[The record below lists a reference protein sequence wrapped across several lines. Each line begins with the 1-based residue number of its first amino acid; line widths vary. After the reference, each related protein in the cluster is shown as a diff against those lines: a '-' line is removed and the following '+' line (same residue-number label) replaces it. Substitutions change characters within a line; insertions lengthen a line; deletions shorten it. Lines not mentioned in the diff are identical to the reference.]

1 MISSLFPIVILA
13 GGLATRLRPLTST
26 LPKALVDINGEPFIA
41 HQLKLLA
48 KNGIR
53 EVVMCL
59 GYLGEQIV
67 DVVGDGSQFG
77 LKVSYSFDGE
87 KLLGTAGA
95 IKKALP
101 LLSESF
107 FVVYGDSY
115 LPCNYAAIQA
125 AFLQSQ
131 QAALM
136 TVFHN
141 LGQWDTSNIEFAD
154 GKILVY
160 DKQQRTPRM
169 LHIDY
174 GLTIFKKSVF
184 DQVPDN
190 EACDLVPVYQT
201 LLAHQ
206 QLGAYEVRERFYENG
221 SHAGIMELI
230 TYLSKEST
238 VQL

>member
-1 MISSLFPIVILA
+1 MSTNLYPIVILA
-13 GGLATRLRPLTST
+13 GGLATRLRPLTSN

-41 HQLKLLA
+41 HQLRLLA

-59 GYLGEQIV
+59 GYLGEKIV
-67 DVVGDGSQFG
+67 DYVGNGSQFG

-101 LLSESF
+101 LLSDTF

-115 LPCNYAAIQA
+115 LPCDYAAIQA
-125 AFLQSQ
+125 AFVKNQ

-141 LGQWDTSNIEFAD
+141 LGKWDTSNVEFAD
-154 GKILVY
+154 GKIIVY
-160 DKQQRTPRM
+160 DKHQRTPRM

-174 GLTIFKKSVF
+174 GLTIFSKPVF

-190 EACDLVPVYQT
+190 EAYDLVPVYQT
-201 LLAHQ
+201 LLASQ
-206 QLGAYEVRERFYENG
+206 QLGAYEVSERFYENG
-221 SHAGIMELI
+221 SHTGIQELGA
-230 TYLSKEST
+230 YLTKESI
-238 VQL
+238 VQP